1 VSNDQKILVAAMGS
15 YDEEFAAETVEA
27 KRPIQNLIFPTQ
39 AAWLQ
44 ALVGFVRQRPDLF
57 LIIRVHPREFPN
69 KREAK
74 KSEHATMLESL
85 FTTLPSNVA
94 INWPVDRISI
104 YDLAEETDVFLNSW
118 SSVGK
123 EMSVLGLPVVI
134 YSADLPLYPA
144 ELNYLGTSEED
155 YFQKIQQAL

>member
-1 VSNDQKILVAAMGS
+1 KLAEERGIPSYFLHAGGNWSNRLQTLILARDNTFAFMKSIISRWPDYRHRPCSQERLAKLTDHFLVLFAANSIFGYSAAKGKGPPNIRGRFNVSNDQKILVAAMGS

-69 KREAK
+69 
-74 KSEHATMLESL
+74 
-85 FTTLPSNVA
+85 
-94 INWPVDRISI
+94 
-104 YDLAEETDVFLNSW
+104 
-118 SSVGK
+118 
-123 EMSVLGLPVVI
+123 
-134 YSADLPLYPA
+134 
-144 ELNYLGTSEED
+144 
-155 YFQKIQQAL
+155 